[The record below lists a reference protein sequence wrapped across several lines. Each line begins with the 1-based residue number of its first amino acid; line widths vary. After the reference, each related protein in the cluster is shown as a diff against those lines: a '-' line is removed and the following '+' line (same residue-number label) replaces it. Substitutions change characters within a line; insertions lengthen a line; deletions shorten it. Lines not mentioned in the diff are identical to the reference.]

1 MPFAIFFIPNM
12 GAFYEKAIKKLLDS
26 LENDARRILRECVEE
41 RTYQHR
47 TRNLYDSYGYGI
59 YVDGELKRTG
69 YLSSS
74 PMAKVPRHIYG
85 KDVRGREEIRSYLE
99 GNKKKGGIAL
109 AIVAAMPYAKILE
122 EGGGR
127 LKHSYRVISMSFQ
140 KLEQIAGKYNATVSA
155 IK

>member
-12 GAFYEKAIKKLLDS
+12 GAFYEKAINKLLDS

-59 YVDGELKRTG
+59 YVDGVLKRTG

-74 PMAKVPRHIYG
+74 PMAKVPRHIDG

-109 AIVAAMPYAKILE
+109 AIVAAMPYARTLE
-122 EGGGR
+122 EGIG